1 LKKSEVALRRN
12 KMNISV
18 QNLTKVYGNTEY
30 AVKALNNV
38 SIKISDKQFISVTG
52 PSGSGKST
60 LLHLL
65 GGIENPTS
73 GKVLYG
79 KENIFTLDDK
89 RLSEIRCKNIGFV
102 FQFYNLIPELTAHEN
117 IILPLLIDKKKVDK
131 NYLDELT
138 KTLGISDRLKHL
150 PSQMSGGQQQR
161 VAIARALINKPKVL
175 LCDEPTG
182 NLDTKSGIEVIELL
196 KKAHDIFGKTIIIVT
211 HDPKIADYAKRKIQI
226 SDGEIVSDVF

>member
-1 LKKSEVALRRN
+1 
-12 KMNISV
+12 MNISV
-18 QNLTKVYGNTEY
+18 KNLTKVYGNTEY
-30 AVKALNNV
+30 GVRALNNV
-38 SIKISDKQFISVTG
+38 SFEIPDKQFISVTG

-65 GGIENPTS
+65 GGIETPTS
-73 GKVLYG
+73 GTVFYG
-79 KENIFTLDDK
+79 EEDIYTLDDK
-89 RLSEIRCKNIGFV
+89 RLSEIRCKKIGFV

-131 NYLDELT
+131 DYLDEIV

-161 VAIARALINKPKVL
+161 VAIARALINNPEVL

-182 NLDTKSGIEVIELL
+182 NLDTKSGTEVIELL
-196 KKAHDIFGKTIIIVT
+196 KKAHEVFGKTVIIVT
-211 HDPKIADYAKRKIQI
+211 HDPKVADYTKRRIQI
-226 SDGEIVSDVF
+226 SDGEIISDDFRH